1 MRLSELV
8 LVVYSIACTVA
19 LINAKVTLNRSKEY
33 FETYQKLSEE
43 IEARLKNEI
52 KRLKGE
58 S

>member
-52 KRLKGE
+52 KRLRGE